1 MKRIAVYAGSR
12 EVYPCMVT
20 AAKSLVSSTAM
31 DEVWFLTEDD
41 DFPEQLPPVIH
52 TRNMIG
58 QTWFYADGPNYF
70 SHWTYMA
77 MMRLVLPEI
86 FPDVD
91 RILYLD
97 CDTLVLRDIGELFE
111 IDLHGRLMG
120 AVAEPLK
127 SRPWVSYYNAGVL
140 LMDLAMLR
148 DSHKQAEMVRMINA
162 MKFSFPDQDVLN
174 ACCLNQIFT
183 LNPTYNSNRWTM
195 NAQNPHIVHFA
206 ADPQYRKNPLWMDYE
221 AREWRVKDARESES
235 RVPVD

>member
-1 MKRIAVYAGSR
+1 MRTVVYAGTR
-12 EVYPCMVT
+12 TVYSSMVT
-20 AAKSLVSSTAM
+20 AAKSLLSHTQV
-31 DEVWFLTEDD
+31 DRVWFLIEDD
-41 DFPEQLPPVIH
+41 DFPEQLPDVI
-52 TRNMIG
+52 RCMNVIG
-58 QTWFYADGPNYF
+58 QTWFYADGPNYS

-77 MMRLVLPEI
+77 MMRLVLPELL
-86 FPDVD
+86 PDVD
-91 RILYLD
+91 RVLYLD
-97 CDTLVLRDIGELFE
+97 CDTLVLQDIGELFDM
-111 IDLHGRLMG
+111 DLHGRLMG
-120 AVAEPLK
+120 AVSEPLK
-127 SRPWVSYYNAGVL
+127 SRPWCPYYNAGVL

-195 NAQNPHIVHFA
+195 NVQNPHIVHFA

-235 RVPVD
+235 RIPVD